1 MPRKKKGKGKK
12 GKKKK
17 KLKGLLEEPGVL
29 VKRLQKLYTNIC
41 TEKQTALCPVIKR
54 NLKECIEN
62 NKLLVKFILEPIP
75 MFEDPELSNVQ
86 LEPLIKA
93 IRNERYKYVKEI
105 YVWDIPLQHAHVAN
119 LALMLERG
127 FYPVKVLEFMDC
139 QMEAYAAER
148 LLRNCSQFPTL
159 TILSFD
165 YNEFG
170 DEGVAGLC
178 KGLKNNRTLL
188 SLSLC
193 YCDLGVESG
202 KLLGNIVATTA
213 LRELYLNGNNL
224 EAEGAI
230 ELIKLVSDNAKV
242 EHYEREEAARRKA
255 EEEEEAA
262 EKNKTMTLLNSGTP
276 GISNGDKD
284 KEEDS
289 KSEKSGSAKSRKGAI
304 TGKKKKKKG
313 KKKKKKKEPPPPP
326 AVGPWLHKL
335 HIADNGIDAYS
346 KGGSFAPVICMNLF
360 KELVTYSDCLKE
372 LDLDDNL
379 IGDLGGREI
388 MEGLQQRKES
398 GLNSMKVS
406 VTHRMMMPD
415 TFSTILKLGAGLK
428 KKKKKKGKGK
438 KKKK

>member
-1 MPRKKKGKGKK
+1 MPGKKKGKGKK

-17 KLKGLLEEPGVL
+17 KLKGQVENPGDL
-29 VKRLQKLYTNIC
+29 VKRLQKLYLNVCQDQLTAIC
-41 TEKQTALCPVIKR
+41 PGVKKYM
-54 NLKECIEN
+54 KECFED
-62 NKLLVKFILEPIP
+62 NKLMVKFILEPIAN
-75 MFEDPELSNVQ
+75 FEDAEMSNVK
-86 LEPLIKA
+86 LDPLVKA

-105 YVWDIPLQHAHVAN
+105 YVWDIPLQHSNVAN

-139 QMEAYAAER
+139 ELQAYPVER
-148 LLRNCSQFPTL
+148 LLRNCHLFPTL

-170 DEGVAGLC
+170 DEGVEGLC
-178 KGLKNNRTLL
+178 KGLRNNRTLL

-193 YCDLGVESG
+193 YCDLGIDSG
-202 KLLGNIVATTA
+202 KYLGDIVATTA
-213 LRELYLNGNNL
+213 LRELYLNGNNI

-230 ELIKLVSDNAKV
+230 ELIKLVTDNAKV
-242 EHYEREEAARRKA
+242 EHYDRLEEAQRKM
-255 EEEEEAA
+255 EEEAA
-262 EKNKTMTLLNSGTP
+262 AADEKARMKTLVNSGT
-276 GISNGDKD
+276 GISDAE
-284 KEEDS
+284 KEDDA
-289 KSEKSGSAKSRKGAI
+289 KSEKSGSAKSRKGGL

-335 HIADNGIDAYS
+335 HLADNGIDAYS

-360 KELVTYSDCLKE
+360 KDLIMYSDCLKE

-388 MEGLQQRKES
+388 MEGLQQRKEL
-398 GLNSMKVS
+398 GLNSMKMS